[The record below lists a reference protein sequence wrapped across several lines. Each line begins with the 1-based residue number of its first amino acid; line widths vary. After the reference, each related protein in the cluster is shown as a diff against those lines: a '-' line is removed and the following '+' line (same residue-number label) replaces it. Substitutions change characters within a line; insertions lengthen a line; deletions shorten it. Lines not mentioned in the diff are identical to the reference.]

1 MICPSI
7 ATLDSPMVAGDANRG
22 IRYTRLQARTG
33 FGTRFVP
40 SNLPDRDSFD
50 EYP

>member
-1 MICPSI
+1 MIWLPI
-7 ATLDSPMVAGDANRG
+7 ATMDSPMVAGDANRG
-22 IRYTRLQARTG
+22 IRYTRQQARAG
-33 FGTRFVP
+33 SGTRFVS